1 MRTKELSFTYLN
13 KTYVVHVT
21 IKSQRN
27 IYYRFR
33 NGEFFVSA
41 PYLTSERTI
50 LNGLT
55 RFAPKLI
62 KMTNPV
68 NTHYSFD
75 CRYIFLLGKRV
86 ELSRIDEPYSDGA
99 FTYFDKKDFDDKLK
113 KYALGFITQRVR
125 KFEEVM
131 GVYPSYKVRVKKMT
145 SRYGSNSR
153 TTHGLSFNLDLI
165 HYSEEIIDSV
175 VIHELAHHF
184 YGGHQNNFY
193 KVVLKYCPN
202 YWELKHKLNKRIHE

>member
-1 MRTKELSFTYLN
+1 MHTKELTFTYLN
-13 KTYVVHVT
+13 KTYVVHLV

-33 NGEFFVSA
+33 NGDFFVTA

-50 LNGLT
+50 MNGLT
-55 RFAPKLI
+55 KFAPKLL
-62 KMTNPV
+62 KMTNPLNV
-68 NTHYSFD
+68 HYSFD
-75 CRYIFLLGKRV
+75 SRYLFLLGKKI
-86 ELSRIDEPYSDGA
+86 ELSRIDEPHNDDS

-113 KYALGFITQRVR
+113 NFALDFITSRVR
-125 KFEEVM
+125 QYEQVM
-131 GVYPSYKVRVKKMT
+131 GIPSYKVRVKKMS

-153 TTHGLSFNLDLI
+153 ATHALSFNIDLI
-165 HYSEEIIDSV
+165 HYSEDIIDSV
-175 VIHELAHHF
+175 VVHELAHHF

-202 YWELKHKLNKRIHE
+202 YWSLKHKLNKRIHE

>member
-1 MRTKELSFTYLN
+1 MHTKDLDFIYQNN
-13 KTYVVHVT
+13 KYVVHVV

-33 NGEFFVSA
+33 KGEFFVTA
-41 PYLTSERTI
+41 PYLTSEKTI
-50 LNGLT
+50 MNGLT
-55 RFAPKLI
+55 KFAPKLLKSSNVI
-62 KMTNPV
+62 NV
-68 NTHYSFD
+68 HYSFD
-75 CRYIFLLGKRV
+75 CRYIFLLGKRY
-86 ELSRIDEPYSDGA
+86 ELSKLDDPHNDDA
-99 FTYFDKKDFDDKLK
+99 FTYFDTADFDEKLK
-113 KYALGFITQRVR
+113 KYALSYITERVR
-125 KFEEVM
+125 KYEKIMNVA
-131 GVYPSYKVRVKKMT
+131 PSYKVRVKKMS

-175 VIHELAHHF
+175 VVHELAHHF

-202 YWELKHKLNKRIHE
+202 YWELKRKLNKRIHE